1 MIGGIEEEKKGGF
14 ITEVIQNENEMFS
27 EDNPDAMDSEEE
39 QSNNQIFNVREAI
52 PPTDYDAPY
61 S

>member
-1 MIGGIEEEKKGGF
+1 MIGGIEEETKGGF
-14 ITEVIQNENEMFS
+14 ITQVIQNENEGYS
-27 EDNPDAMDSEEE
+27 EDNQDAADSEEE

>member
-27 EDNPDAMDSEEE
+27 EQDNEGMDSEEE
-39 QSNNQIFNVREAI
+39 
-52 PPTDYDAPY
+52 
-61 S
+61 